1 MANKFFLQPPEVLT
15 EKRKDVIEYLRIKGL
30 DNARYLKAYDYFAI
44 HKKEFDGATIVKDLD
59 DLPNLPLA
67 ALEHDYHYL
76 TTLASVPW
84 YKLLK
89 WLKTK
94 ARLDWQYARDL
105 ESLGRGTWIPYTRA
119 VFLILTSPLYPL
131 FKLYKKIKS
140 LLK

>member
-15 EKRKDVIEYLRIKGL
+15 EKRKDVIEYLIIKGL
-30 DNARYLKAYDYFAI
+30 VDTRYLKAYDYFAI
-44 HKKEFDGATIVKDLD
+44 HKKEFDGETIVKDLD
-59 DLPNLPLA
+59 DLPDLPLA
-67 ALEHDYHYL
+67 GLKHDYHYL

-94 ARLDWQYARDL
+94 IRLDWQYAKDL
-105 ESLGRGTWIPYTRA
+105 QSLGKGSWIPFARA
-119 VFLILTSPLYPL
+119 VFLILATPLYPL